1 MIPKTFP
8 GDKFYKSCYNINYFE
23 TWQVSVGTWHLDFST
38 WHLDSG
44 TWHLDLRFA
53 DLHQATKLACTRS
66 SAISEEELKGCA
78 DTIHGTAR
86 TNLQSTRHKEKNT
99 QVHTANTQVHTDAN
113 KSTNA
118 HIASPQEL
126 VGNPRCNVA
135 PLIIAKHNQ
144 LSTLG
149 IFTNV

>member
-1 MIPKTFP
+1 MK
-8 GDKFYKSCYNINYFE
+8 

-66 SAISEEELKGCA
+66 SAISEEELKGM
-78 DTIHGTAR
+78 R
-86 TNLQSTRHKEKNT
+86 RYYTRHSTYRSTEHTEKKT
-99 QVHTANTQVHTDAN
+99 QVHTQVHTDAH
-113 KSTNA
+113 KYTNA